1 MLKIARNLVVYRF
14 VISQTSMVFSLFAII
29 EVNKFYCARGY
40 WGGGVRRGG
49 AVRGGRGFI
58 RLKPAVHGN
67 YQTKRTDSSA
77 GRESLY
83 INSFCSP
90 TRLFRR
96 RKAKLGSEFFFV

>member
-1 MLKIARNLVVYRF
+1 M
-14 VISQTSMVFSLFAII
+14 
-29 EVNKFYCARGY
+29 
-40 WGGGVRRGG
+40 
-49 AVRGGRGFI
+49 RGGRGFI

-96 RKAKLGSEFFFV
+96 RGKVRFRVFLCLSELFSDTCRFVTLFKILFIEAAQKMNSQLGSRSALILSEENSI